1 MAESQIGVLIDFE
14 NVGLNS
20 IQSLFD
26 QLSDVGRI
34 IVKRAYGD
42 WSKAQNVSDQL
53 LSLGIEA
60 RQVFRSAG
68 SGKNAADI
76 SLAID
81 AIDMMHR
88 NPGLDTYVIVSSDTD
103 FVPLVSTLRGAGKTV
118 IGAGHIGVVSR
129 ALVNSCDRYM
139 SLSDGKKADMDTS
152 ALKQETDSLLVR
164 AMEASLDDHGLVV
177 AAKLHN
183 TMLRMDP
190 SFDYKTMG
198 HRSFSGFLNGSSQV
212 KVHRSRGRGGDV
224 FVELTATASSGASQ
238 QDASGNGIGRDQ
250 EEKIDEAWSQVPGET
265 IAGSKA
271 ASEAA
276 KALGVSKLSSSRYKS
291 LQGLLN
297 ASERLRSRWTRVK
310 NSILKN

>member
-1 MAESQIGVLIDFE
+1 MAESQIGVLIDYE

-60 RQVFRSAG
+60 RQVFRSPG

-88 NPGLDTYVIVSSDTD
+88 NPSLDTYVIVSSDTD
-103 FVPLVSTLRGAGKTV
+103 FVPLVSTLRGSGKTV

-129 ALVNSCDRYM
+129 ALVNSCDRYL
-139 SLSDGKKADMDTS
+139 SLSDGKKAEMDTS
-152 ALKQETDSLLVR
+152 ALKQEADSLLVR
-164 AMEASLDDHGLVV
+164 AMEASLDEHGQVV

-183 TMLRMDP
+183 TMQRMDP
-190 SFDYKTMG
+190 SFDYKALG

-212 KVHRSRGRGGDV
+212 KVHRSRGRSGDV
-224 FVELTATASSGASQ
+224 FVELSGAASSL

-250 EEKIDEAWSQVPGET
+250 EDKIDAAWAKVQGDT

-310 NSILKN
+310 NTILKS

>member
-20 IQSLFD
+20 IQPLFD

-60 RQVFRSAG
+60 RQVFRSSG

-129 ALVNSCDRYM
+129 ALVNSCDRYL

-152 ALKQETDSLLVR
+152 VLKQEIDSLLVR
-164 AMEASLDDHGLVV
+164 AMEASLDDHGQVV

-190 SFDYKTMG
+190 SFDYKTLG

-224 FVELTATASSGASQ
+224 FVELTTTASSGASQ

-250 EEKIDEAWSQVPGET
+250 EEKIDEAWSQVPGES

-310 NSILKN
+310 NSILRN

>member
-1 MAESQIGVLIDFE
+1 M
-14 NVGLNS
+14 
-20 IQSLFD
+20 
-26 QLSDVGRI
+26 
-34 IVKRAYGD
+34 
-42 WSKAQNVSDQL
+42 
-53 LSLGIEA
+53 
-60 RQVFRSAG
+60 
-68 SGKNAADI
+68 
-76 SLAID
+76 
-81 AIDMMHR
+81 
-88 NPGLDTYVIVSSDTD
+88 
-103 FVPLVSTLRGAGKTV
+103 
-118 IGAGHIGVVSR
+118 VSR

-139 SLSDGKKADMDTS
+139 SLSDGKKAEMDTS
-152 ALKQETDSLLVR
+152 ALKQEIDSLLVR
-164 AMEASLDDHGLVV
+164 AMEASLDDHGQVV

-190 SFDYKTMG
+190 SFDYKAMG

-224 FVELTATASSGASQ
+224 FVELTTASSGSSQ
-238 QDASGNGIGRDQ
+238 QDSSGNGIGRDQ
-250 EEKIDEAWSQVPGET
+250 EEKIDAAWSKVQGET

-310 NSILKN
+310 NSILRN

>member
-1 MAESQIGVLIDFE
+1 MAESQIGVLIDYE

-60 RQVFRSAG
+60 RQVFRSPG

-129 ALVNSCDRYM
+129 ALVNSCDRYL
-139 SLSDGKKADMDTS
+139 SLSDGKKAAMDTS

-164 AMEASLDDHGLVV
+164 AMEASLDDHGQVV

-190 SFDYKTMG
+190 SFDYKAMG

-212 KVHRSRGRGGDV
+212 TVHRSRGSRGDV
-224 FVELTATASSGASQ
+224 FVELTTPGAPQ
-238 QDASGNGIGRDQ
+238 QDSSTNGLGRDQ
-250 EEKIDEAWSQVPGET
+250 EERIDEAWSKVQGDT

-297 ASERLRSRWTRVK
+297 ASEQLRSRWTRVK
-310 NSILKN
+310 NTILRN